1 MVLYIQLPRYGEKL
15 KHRLLLYLLIIIFI
29 MVKLKKNCLR
39 VNPVKHD
46 QPLLAVLLTLSG
58 WPVGEI
64 FTQVMKHYGLT
75 TLSALDSISLMWV
88 KEPSWA
94 LGALGAIGFNFWIAM
109 VIYIVPKYG
118 EPIICR

>member
-1 MVLYIQLPRYGEKL
+1 M
-15 KHRLLLYLLIIIFI
+15 
-29 MVKLKKNCLR
+29 
-39 VNPVKHD
+39 KHD